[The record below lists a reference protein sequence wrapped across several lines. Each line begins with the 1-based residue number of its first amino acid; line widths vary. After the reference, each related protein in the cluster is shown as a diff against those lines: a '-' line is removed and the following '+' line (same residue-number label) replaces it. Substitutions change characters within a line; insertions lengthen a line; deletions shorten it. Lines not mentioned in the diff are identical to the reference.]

1 MSNPAENL
9 FIETYGYKPTIL
21 SEAPGRGNLIGEHT
35 DYNLGFVM
43 PFALKQTAK
52 IALAQNDNQP
62 MGSLRLISAFDNQLV
77 TANIGQKAQGQWV
90 DYIIGSIRTLADD
103 QKIEIP
109 ALDIALDSN
118 VPLGAGVSS
127 SAALEVSILRALRDL
142 LGLDISDV
150 KIAQL
155 AQKAENN
162 YVGMPC
168 GIMDQMASS
177 ICPFGDVLLIDT
189 QNLSY
194 EAVKIP
200 QGYSIAVVPSGVSH
214 ALVDGAYEKLRKECE
229 QAAKLLN
236 VASLRKVDIKDL
248 DKINALPDPLNKRA
262 RHIVTENQR
271 VMDMKVA
278 LNQGDMIKAGQII
291 TQGHASERD
300 DYEITVAETDAL
312 VQDMV
317 KFGALGARQIGG
329 GFGGSCIA
337 LIETEKL
344 TDWWQKVQQNHPK
357 AYLI

>member
-1 MSNPAENL
+1 MSNLAENL
-9 FIETYGYKPTIL
+9 FIETYDYQPTIL
-21 SEAPGRGNLIGEHT
+21 AEAPGRGNLIGEHT

-62 MGSLRLISAFDNQLV
+62 KGCLRLISAFDNQLV
-77 TANIGQKAQGQWV
+77 MADVNQKAQGQWV
-90 DYIIGSIRTLADD
+90 DYIIGSIQTLSND

-109 ALDIALDSN
+109 PLDIALNSN

-155 AQKAENN
+155 AQYAENN

-189 QNLSY
+189 QDLSY

-200 QGYSIAVVPSGVSH
+200 QGYTIAVVPSGVSH
-214 ALVDGAYEKLRKECE
+214 ALVDGAYEKIRKECE
-229 QAAKLLN
+229 QAARLLN
-236 VASLRKVDIKDL
+236 VTSLREVSINDL
-248 DKINALPDPLNKRA
+248 DKVNALPNPLNKRA

-271 VMDMKVA
+271 VMDMKTA

-291 TQGHASERD
+291 TEGHASERD
-300 DYEITVAETDAL
+300 DFEITIAETDAL
-312 VQDMV
+312 VEDMV

-337 LIETEKL
+337 LISTDQIET
-344 TDWWQKVQQNHPK
+344 WWQKVHQNHPK
-357 AYLI
+357 SYLI